1 MIERILVVVFVA
13 LTLSTAQ
20 AADDQGKFQASRKTW
35 QELKQ
40 KCGGNYSY
48 KIRWSSWVGFG
59 HETEIFVRN
68 NKVVKRRFSAFSNRP
83 VKVQPGK
90 AQPQGET
97 WIEKGKGLGTHKNG
111 APLKTLDELYAQAG
125 EVVKRKLL
133 PHERRYVRFDKQGLL
148 LSCFTVDKRIADDA
162 PTKGV
167 TISSITLDT
176 LGAAKPGKVYKSP
189 SGKTFPEQW
198 GAPPKIQTRDLI
210 LLPAGYGNGSSRLA
224 RWIRRNL
231 ERDAKGN

>member
-68 NKVVKRRFSAFSNRP
+68 NKVVKRRFSAFSKSEKLEIPTFQYCKAICRTLRD
-83 VKVQPGK
+83 QLPGCR
-90 AQPQGET
+90 
-97 WIEKGKGLGTHKNG
+97 
-111 APLKTLDELYAQAG
+111 
-125 EVVKRKLL
+125 V
-133 PHERRYVRFDKQGLL
+133 
-148 LSCFTVDKRIADDA
+148 S
-162 PTKGV
+162 V
-167 TISSITLDT
+167 TM
-176 LGAAKPGKVYKSP
+176 
-189 SGKTFPEQW
+189 Q
-198 GAPPKIQTRDLI
+198 
-210 LLPAGYGNGSSRLA
+210 
-224 RWIRRNL
+224 
-231 ERDAKGN
+231 